1 MTTPVG
7 RLVVVHSKGKE
18 ARKLEG
24 LAEFRVSVGVEDRIL
39 RGFYVSRAVR
49 YVTIT
54 NIYSTHPVFRV
65 FGNLYLKRFT
75 IKVRNAS
82 QECESGT
89 RSRIS
94 PRQRAAARLRQS

>member
-39 RGFYVSRAVR
+39 RDFTLAER
-49 YVTIT
+49 YDSLRLL
-54 NIYSTHPVFRV
+54 NI
-65 FGNLYLKRFT
+65 
-75 IKVRNAS
+75 
-82 QECESGT
+82 
-89 RSRIS
+89 
-94 PRQRAAARLRQS
+94 